1 MRPLFSQE
9 KQSAHRSI
17 RVDLLARLPLAARAK
32 SFLLFMAAACEAR
45 AELSLPSLNVQHLTS
60 AHVDGRSPDP
70 MIDQRPANAAAAAIK
85 AMPTVTETAAA
96 NG

>member
-1 MRPLFSQE
+1 MMRPLFSQE

-45 AELSLPSLNVQHLTS
+45 AECHYRLSTS
-60 AHVDGRSPDP
+60 NIAH
-70 MIDQRPANAAAAAIK
+70 QR
-85 AMPTVTETAAA
+85 T
-96 NG
+96 